1 MGWPLRVEAP
11 GAIYHVTSRAIE
23 PMFVNDADRERFLAL
38 LARQVRDHGWICHA
52 YCLMSNHVHLLLE
65 TPEPTL
71 ATGMRTLLSRY
82 ARGFNGR
89 QGRRGPLVERRY
101 HALLIEK
108 ESHLLEVS
116 RYVVL
121 NPVRAGLCADPSE
134 WLWSSYRATVGLHR
148 VPRFLA
154 TQWLL
159 DQFGGSVELYR
170 GFVADGAPSASLDG
184 VLAAA

>member
-23 PMFVNDADRERFLAL
+23 PMFVHDADRERFLAL

-121 NPVRAGLCADPSE
+121 NPSGRGSARIPPNGSGAATGRRSGCSGSHASSRRSGCSTSSE
-134 WLWSSYRATVGLHR
+134 ARSSSIA
-148 VPRFLA
+148 
-154 TQWLL
+154 
-159 DQFGGSVELYR
+159 
-170 GFVADGAPSASLDG
+170 AS
-184 VLAAA
+184 